1 MSEIYDTDKS
11 FDFNKLILTKPT
23 LIGGG
28 NYFIRFLVNNNHLYV
43 QPPKCITKQG
53 FIKTGK
59 RYYIDLMFTNENEEF
74 INWME
79 NLENHCHQYIY
90 KNRANWFDSEMELH
104 DIENYFTS
112 PLKLFKSGKFYIV
125 RVNVTNALGKPNLK
139 IYDENEK
146 DVSLESIND
155 KTNVISILEI
165 QGIRCSTSSFSIDI
179 ELKQMM
185 VLKPDNLFERAL
197 IKTKNTDMNKNTI
210 PSDTIDN
217 KIEQNNLGNSIDIRE
232 PDNIENTTIEK
243 QQESIVINSIQEEEH
258 TMIQT
263 QDLEPHIEQE
273 PKQEPKQEP
282 EQEQTNN
289 IEMYIDTSNLE
300 PTDNETTE
308 LKTIDGM
315 EEIEFNL
322 EELPDTDTIVI
333 KQRNDVYYKMYK
345 EARKKAKL
353 ARDLALSSYLEA
365 KKIKNTY
372 MLEDISD
379 SDDSDVDFDSDNEY
393 DMNENTN

>member
-11 FDFNKLILTKPT
+11 FDFDKLILTKPT

-263 QDLEPHIEQE
+263 QYLEPQRE
-273 PKQEPKQEP
+273 QEP

-289 IEMYIDTSNLE
+289 IEMYIDTSNQE

-379 SDDSDVDFDSDNEY
+379 SDDSDVDFDNDDEY

>member
-79 NLENHCHQYIY
+79 NLENHSHQYIY

-273 PKQEPKQEP
+273 PEQEPK
-282 EQEQTNN
+282 QEQTNN

>member
-11 FDFNKLILTKPT
+11 FDFNKLVLTKPS

-90 KNRANWFDSEMELH
+90 KNRANWFDSEMEIH

-139 IYDENEK
+139 IYDEDEK

-217 KIEQNNLGNSIDIRE
+217 KIEQNNLGNFIDHRE

-243 QQESIVINSIQEEEH
+243 QQESIVINSIQEEEN

-263 QDLEPHIEQE
+263 QELEPRTE
-273 PKQEPKQEP
+273 QEP

-289 IEMYIDTSNLE
+289 IEMYIDTSNQE
-300 PTDNETTE
+300 PTDNETPE
-308 LKTIDGM
+308 LLIESKLPNTIDGM

-379 SDDSDVDFDSDNEY
+379 SDDSDVDFDSDDEY

>member
-11 FDFNKLILTKPT
+11 FDFDKLVLTKPS

-28 NYFIRFLVNNNHLYV
+28 NYFIRFLINNNHLYV

-165 QGIRCSTSSFSIDI
+165 QGIRCSTSSFQIDI

-217 KIEQNNLGNSIDIRE
+217 KIEQNNLGNFIDHRE
-232 PDNIENTTIEK
+232 PDNIENEINDNSE
-243 QQESIVINSIQEEEH
+243 ESIDYKPNVEKEEI
-258 TMIQT
+258 MIQT
-263 QDLEPHIEQE
+263 REPQQE
-273 PKQEPKQEP
+273 ESQS
-282 EQEQTNN
+282 
-289 IEMYIDTSNLE
+289 EMFVDTSNQE
-300 PTDNETTE
+300 PIDYETNESFVETE
-308 LKTIDGM
+308 LPITIDGM

-322 EELPDTDTIVI
+322 EELPDSDTIVI

-393 DMNENTN
+393 DMNEKTF

>member
-1 MSEIYDTDKS
+1 
-11 FDFNKLILTKPT
+11 
-23 LIGGG
+23 
-28 NYFIRFLVNNNHLYV
+28 
-43 QPPKCITKQG
+43 
-53 FIKTGK
+53 
-59 RYYIDLMFTNENEEF
+59 MFTNEDEEF
-74 INWME
+74 IRWME

-139 IYDENEK
+139 IYDENET
-146 DVSLESIND
+146 DVNLESIND

-165 QGIRCSTSSFSIDI
+165 QGIRCSASSFQIDI

-197 IKTKNTDMNKNTI
+197 IKTKNTDMNKNTTTN
-210 PSDTIDN
+210 DTVDN
-217 KIEQNNLGNSIDIRE
+217 KIEVNNLGNSLDVRE
-232 PDNIENTTIEK
+232 PDIIEHTITEK
-243 QQESIVINSIQEEEH
+243 PQESIDDKPIHEEE
-258 TMIQT
+258 TMIQI
-263 QDLEPHIEQE
+263 QDP
-273 PKQEPKQEP
+273 EP
-282 EQEQTNN
+282 EQEPEPEQSDN
-289 IEMYIDTSNLE
+289 IQMYIDTSVQK
-300 PTDNETTE
+300 TDE
-308 LKTIDGM
+308 LLIESKLPKSIDGM

-322 EELPDTDTIVI
+322 EELQDTDTIII

-393 DMNENTN
+393 DNNENIN

>member
-11 FDFNKLILTKPT
+11 FDFSKLVLTKPT

-28 NYFIRFLVNNNHLYV
+28 NYFIRFLVNNNHVYV

-90 KNRANWFDSEMELH
+90 KNKANWFDSEMELH

-112 PLKLFKSGKFYIV
+112 PLKLYKSGKFYIV
-125 RVNVTNALGKPNLK
+125 RVNLTNALGKPNLK
-139 IYDENEK
+139 IYDENEN
-146 DVSLESIND
+146 DVNLESIND

-165 QGIRCSTSSFSIDI
+165 QGIRCSASSFQIDI

-197 IKTKNTDMNKNTI
+197 IKTKNTRPI
-210 PSDTIDN
+210 ESLDTINN
-217 KIEQNNLGNSIDIRE
+217 KVEANNLGNSIDNRE
-232 PDNIENTTIEK
+232 PDIIEDIIIEK
-243 QQESIVINSIQEEEH
+243 PQESIVNNPIQEPVQESE
-258 TMIQT
+258 TET
-263 QDLEPHIEQE
+263 EQE
-273 PKQEPKQEP
+273 H
-282 EQEQTNN
+282 EQSNN
-289 IEMYIDTSNLE
+289 IQMYIDTSNQE
-300 PTDNETTE
+300 NTDNNEMDE
-308 LKTIDGM
+308 LLIENPKTIDGM

-322 EELPDTDTIVI
+322 EELPHTDTIVI

-379 SDDSDVDFDSDNEY
+379 SDDSDVEFDSDEEY
-393 DMNENTN
+393 NNNKNNN

>member
-11 FDFNKLILTKPT
+11 FDFDKLILTKPT

-165 QGIRCSTSSFSIDI
+165 QGIRCSTSSFQIDI

-263 QDLEPHIEQE
+263 QDLEPQRE
-273 PKQEPKQEP
+273 QEP

-289 IEMYIDTSNLE
+289 IEMYIDTSNQE
-300 PTDNETTE
+300 PTDNETPE

-379 SDDSDVDFDSDNEY
+379 SDDSDVDFDSDDEY

>member
-263 QDLEPHIEQE
+263 QYLEPHIEQE
-273 PKQEPKQEP
+273 PEQEP

-289 IEMYIDTSNLE
+289 IEMYIDTSNQE

-379 SDDSDVDFDSDNEY
+379 SDDSDVDFDSDDEY

>member
-1 MSEIYDTDKS
+1 MSEIHDTDKS
-11 FDFNKLILTKPT
+11 FDFNKLVLTKPS

-43 QPPKCITKQG
+43 QPPKCITRQG

-139 IYDENEK
+139 IYDENEN
-146 DVSLESIND
+146 DVNLESIND

-165 QGIRCSTSSFSIDI
+165 QGIRCSASSFQIDI

-185 VLKPDNLFERAL
+185 VIKPNNLFERAL
-197 IKTKNTDMNKNTI
+197 IKTKNTR
-210 PSDTIDN
+210 PVESVDTIDN
-217 KIEQNNLGNSIDIRE
+217 KIEANNLGNSIDNRE
-232 PDNIENTTIEK
+232 PDIIEK
-243 QQESIVINSIQEEEH
+243 TIIEKHQESIVDNPIQEEE
-258 TMIQT
+258 
-263 QDLEPHIEQE
+263 LLNQE
-273 PKQEPKQEP
+273 P
-282 EQEQTNN
+282 EQTNN
-289 IEMYIDTSNLE
+289 IEMYIDTSTQE
-300 PTDNETTE
+300 TDNNEIHE
-308 LKTIDGM
+308 LLIENPKTIDGM

-379 SDDSDVDFDSDNEY
+379 SDDSDVDFDSDDDY
-393 DMNENTN
+393 DNNENSN

>member
-11 FDFNKLILTKPT
+11 FDFNKLVLTKPS

-43 QPPKCITKQG
+43 QPPKCITRQG

-139 IYDENEK
+139 IYDENET
-146 DVSLESIND
+146 DVNLESIND

-165 QGIRCSTSSFSIDI
+165 QGIRCSASSFQIDI

-197 IKTKNTDMNKNTI
+197 IKTKNTDMNKNTTTN
-210 PSDTIDN
+210 DTVDN
-217 KIEQNNLGNSIDIRE
+217 KIEVNNLGNSLDIRE
-232 PDNIENTTIEK
+232 PDIIEHTITEK
-243 QQESIVINSIQEEEH
+243 PQESIDDKPIHEEE
-258 TMIQT
+258 TMIQI
-263 QDLEPHIEQE
+263 QDPEPE
-273 PKQEPKQEP
+273 QEP
-282 EQEQTNN
+282 EQSDN
-289 IEMYIDTSNLE
+289 IQMYIDTSVQK
-300 PTDNETTE
+300 TDE
-308 LKTIDGM
+308 LLIESKLPKSIDGM

-322 EELPDTDTIVI
+322 EELQDTDTIII

-393 DMNENTN
+393 DNNENIN

>member
-11 FDFNKLILTKPT
+11 FDFSKLVLTKPS

-28 NYFIRFLVNNNHLYV
+28 NYFIRFLVNNNNHLYV
-43 QPPKCITKQG
+43 QPPKCITRQG
-53 FIKTGK
+53 FVKTGK

-139 IYDENEK
+139 IYDENEN
-146 DVSLESIND
+146 DVNLESIND

-165 QGIRCSTSSFSIDI
+165 QGIRCSASSFQIDI

-185 VLKPDNLFERAL
+185 VIKPNNLFERAL
-197 IKTKNTDMNKNTI
+197 IKTKNTDMNKNTRT
-210 PSDTIDN
+210 SDTIDN
-217 KIEQNNLGNSIDIRE
+217 KIEVNNLGNSLDIRE
-232 PDNIENTTIEK
+232 PDIIEDTITEK
-243 QQESIVINSIQEEEH
+243 PQESIADKEIREEE

-263 QDLEPHIEQE
+263 QDPEHEHE
-273 PKQEPKQEP
+273 H
-282 EQEQTNN
+282 EQEQTDN
-289 IEMYIDTSNLE
+289 IQMYIDTSVQE
-300 PTDNETTE
+300 TDE
-308 LKTIDGM
+308 LLIESKLPKSIDGM

-322 EELPDTDTIVI
+322 EELPHTDTIVI

-379 SDDSDVDFDSDNEY
+379 SDDSDVDFDSDDEY
-393 DMNENTN
+393 DTNENAN

>member
-11 FDFNKLILTKPT
+11 FDFNKLVLTKPS

-43 QPPKCITKQG
+43 QPPKCITRQG

-165 QGIRCSTSSFSIDI
+165 QGIRCSASSFQIDI

-197 IKTKNTDMNKNTI
+197 IKTKNTDMNKNIRTNATI
-210 PSDTIDN
+210 DTIDN
-217 KIEQNNLGNSIDIRE
+217 KIEENNLGNSIDNRE
-232 PDNIENTTIEK
+232 PDIIENTIIENP
-243 QQESIVINSIQEEEH
+243 QELIVDNPIQEEE
-258 TMIQT
+258 TMIQS
-263 QDLEPHIEQE
+263 QV
-273 PKQEPKQEP
+273 P
-282 EQEQTNN
+282 EQDQSEN
-289 IEMYIDTSNLE
+289 IQLYIDTSTQE
-300 PTDNETTE
+300 TDNNEMDE
-308 LKTIDGM
+308 LLIEKIPKTIDGM

-379 SDDSDVDFDSDNEY
+379 SDDSDVDFDSDDDY
-393 DMNENTN
+393 DNNENSN

>member
-11 FDFNKLILTKPT
+11 FDFSKLVLTKPS

-90 KNRANWFDSEMELH
+90 KNKANWFDSEMELH

-112 PLKLFKSGKFYIV
+112 PLKLYKSGKFYIV

-139 IYDENEK
+139 IYDENEN
-146 DVSLESIND
+146 DVNLESIND

-165 QGIRCSTSSFSIDI
+165 QGIRCSASSFQIDI

-197 IKTKNTDMNKNTI
+197 IKTKNTRPI
-210 PSDTIDN
+210 ESLDTINN
-217 KIEQNNLGNSIDIRE
+217 KIEANNLGNSIDNRE
-232 PDNIENTTIEK
+232 PDIIEDTIVEK
-243 QQESIVINSIQEEEH
+243 PQESIVNNPIQESDHE
-258 TMIQT
+258 T
-263 QDLEPHIEQE
+263 
-273 PKQEPKQEP
+273 
-282 EQEQTNN
+282 EQEQEKSNN
-289 IEMYIDTSNLE
+289 IQMYIDTSNQE
-300 PTDNETTE
+300 NTDNNEIDE
-308 LKTIDGM
+308 LLIENPKTIDGM

-379 SDDSDVDFDSDNEY
+379 SDDSDVDFDSDDEY
-393 DMNENTN
+393 DNNEKYQ

>member
-79 NLENHCHQYIY
+79 NLENHSHQYIY

-273 PKQEPKQEP
+273 PKQEPEQEP

-289 IEMYIDTSNLE
+289 IEMYIDTSNQE

>member
-11 FDFNKLILTKPT
+11 FDFDKLVLTKPS

-28 NYFIRFLVNNNHLYV
+28 NYFIRFLINNNHLYV

-165 QGIRCSTSSFSIDI
+165 QGIRCSTSSFQIDI

-217 KIEQNNLGNSIDIRE
+217 KIEQNNLGNFIDHRE
-232 PDNIENTTIEK
+232 PDNIENEINDNSE
-243 QQESIVINSIQEEEH
+243 ESIDYKPNVEKEEI
-258 TMIQT
+258 MIQT
-263 QDLEPHIEQE
+263 REPQQE
-273 PKQEPKQEP
+273 ES
-282 EQEQTNN
+282 QT
-289 IEMYIDTSNLE
+289 EMYIDTSNQE
-300 PTDNETTE
+300 PADNETNESFVETE
-308 LKTIDGM
+308 LPITIDGM

-322 EELPDTDTIVI
+322 EELPDSDTIVI

-393 DMNENTN
+393 DMNEKTF

>member
-11 FDFNKLILTKPT
+11 FDFSKLVLTKPS

-43 QPPKCITKQG
+43 QPPKCITRQG
-53 FIKTGK
+53 FVKTGK

-79 NLENHCHQYIY
+79 NLENHCHQYIH

-125 RVNVTNALGKPNLK
+125 RVNVTNALGKPNIK
-139 IYDENEK
+139 IYDENEN
-146 DVSLESIND
+146 DVNLESIND
-155 KTNVISILEI
+155 KTNVITILEI
-165 QGIRCSTSSFSIDI
+165 QGIRCSASSFQIDI

-185 VLKPDNLFERAL
+185 VIKPNNLFERAL
-197 IKTKNTDMNKNTI
+197 IKTKNTDTVKNTTPI
-210 PSDTIDN
+210 ETIDTI
-217 KIEQNNLGNSIDIRE
+217 NNLGNSIDNRE
-232 PDNIENTTIEK
+232 PDIIEDIIIEK
-243 QQESIVINSIQEEEH
+243 PQESIVDNPSQESDHE
-258 TMIQT
+258 T
-263 QDLEPHIEQE
+263 
-273 PKQEPKQEP
+273 
-282 EQEQTNN
+282 EQEQSNN
-289 IEMYIDTSNLE
+289 IQMYIDTSNQE
-300 PTDNETTE
+300 NIDNNEMDE
-308 LKTIDGM
+308 LLIEKPKTIDGM

-379 SDDSDVDFDSDNEY
+379 SDDSDVDFDSD
-393 DMNENTN
+393 DENDNNGNSN

>member
-11 FDFNKLILTKPT
+11 FDFSNLVLTKPS

-28 NYFIRFLVNNNHLYV
+28 NYFIRFLLNNNHLYV
-43 QPPKCITKQG
+43 QPPKCITRQG
-53 FIKTGK
+53 FVKTGK

-139 IYDENEK
+139 IYDENEN
-146 DVSLESIND
+146 DVNLESIND

-165 QGIRCSTSSFSIDI
+165 QGIRCSASSFQIDI

-185 VLKPDNLFERAL
+185 VIKPNNLFERAL
-197 IKTKNTDMNKNTI
+197 IKTKNNDIVKNTTHI
-210 PSDTIDN
+210 DTTDN
-217 KIEQNNLGNSIDIRE
+217 KLEANNLGNSIDNRE
-232 PDNIENTTIEK
+232 LDIIENSIIEK
-243 QQESIVINSIQEEEH
+243 HQESIVDNSTQEDEKEMIQEV
-258 TMIQT
+258 
-263 QDLEPHIEQE
+263 EQV
-273 PKQEPKQEP
+273 
-282 EQEQTNN
+282 QEQSNYVQ
-289 IEMYIDTSNLE
+289 MYIDTSNQE
-300 PTDNETTE
+300 ITDNNEMHE
-308 LKTIDGM
+308 LLIEKIPKTIDGM

-322 EELPDTDTIVI
+322 EELPDSDTII
-333 KQRNDVYYKMYK
+333 LKQRNDVYYKMYK

-379 SDDSDVDFDSDNEY
+379 SDDSDVEFDSDDEY
-393 DMNENTN
+393 YTNENND

>member
-43 QPPKCITKQG
+43 QPPKCITKQV

-263 QDLEPHIEQE
+263 QDLEPQRE
-273 PKQEPKQEP
+273 QEPKQEP

-289 IEMYIDTSNLE
+289 IEMYIDTSNQE

-379 SDDSDVDFDSDNEY
+379 SDDSDVDFDSDDEY

>member
-11 FDFNKLILTKPT
+11 FDFSKLVLTKPS

-28 NYFIRFLVNNNHLYV
+28 NYFIRFLVNNNNHLYV
-43 QPPKCITKQG
+43 QPPKCITRQG
-53 FIKTGK
+53 FVKTGK

-139 IYDENEK
+139 IYDENEN
-146 DVSLESIND
+146 DVNLESIND

-165 QGIRCSTSSFSIDI
+165 QGIRCSASSFQIDI

-185 VLKPDNLFERAL
+185 VIKPNNLFERAL
-197 IKTKNTDMNKNTI
+197 IKTKNTDMNKNTRT
-210 PSDTIDN
+210 SDTIDN
-217 KIEQNNLGNSIDIRE
+217 KIEVNNLGNSLDIRE
-232 PDNIENTTIEK
+232 PDIIEDTITEK
-243 QQESIVINSIQEEEH
+243 PQESIADKEIREEEE

-263 QDLEPHIEQE
+263 QDPEHEHEEEQSD
-273 PKQEPKQEP
+273 
-282 EQEQTNN
+282 N
-289 IEMYIDTSNLE
+289 IQMYIDTSAQE
-300 PTDNETTE
+300 TDE
-308 LKTIDGM
+308 LLIESKLPKSIDGM

-322 EELPDTDTIVI
+322 EELPHTDTIVI

-379 SDDSDVDFDSDNEY
+379 SDDSDVDFDSDDEY
-393 DMNENTN
+393 DTNENAN

>member
-11 FDFNKLILTKPT
+11 FDFDKLVLTKPS

-28 NYFIRFLVNNNHLYV
+28 NYFIRFLINNNHLYV

-165 QGIRCSTSSFSIDI
+165 QGIRCSTSSFQIDI

-217 KIEQNNLGNSIDIRE
+217 KIEQNNLGNFIDHRE
-232 PDNIENTTIEK
+232 PDNIENEINDNSE
-243 QQESIVINSIQEEEH
+243 ESIDYKPNVEKEEI
-258 TMIQT
+258 MIQT
-263 QDLEPHIEQE
+263 REPQQE
-273 PKQEPKQEP
+273 ESQS
-282 EQEQTNN
+282 
-289 IEMYIDTSNLE
+289 EMYIDTSNQE
-300 PTDNETTE
+300 PADNETNESFVETE
-308 LKTIDGM
+308 LPITIDGM

-322 EELPDTDTIVI
+322 EELPDSDTIVI

-393 DMNENTN
+393 DMNEKTI

>member
-1 MSEIYDTDKS
+1 
-11 FDFNKLILTKPT
+11 
-23 LIGGG
+23 
-28 NYFIRFLVNNNHLYV
+28 
-43 QPPKCITKQG
+43 
-53 FIKTGK
+53 
-59 RYYIDLMFTNENEEF
+59 
-74 INWME
+74 ME

-165 QGIRCSTSSFSIDI
+165 QGIRCSASSFQIDI

-197 IKTKNTDMNKNTI
+197 IKTKNTDMNKNIRTNSTI
-210 PSDTIDN
+210 DTIDN
-217 KIEQNNLGNSIDIRE
+217 KIEENNLGNSIDNRE
-232 PDNIENTTIEK
+232 PDIIENTIIENP
-243 QQESIVINSIQEEEH
+243 QELIVDNPIQEEE
-258 TMIQT
+258 TVIQS
-263 QDLEPHIEQE
+263 
-273 PKQEPKQEP
+273 QEP
-282 EQEQTNN
+282 EQDQSEN
-289 IEMYIDTSNLE
+289 IQLYIDTSTQE
-300 PTDNETTE
+300 TDNNEMDE
-308 LKTIDGM
+308 LLIEKIPKTIDGM

-379 SDDSDVDFDSDNEY
+379 SDDSDVDFDSDDDY
-393 DMNENTN
+393 DNNENSN

>member
-11 FDFNKLILTKPT
+11 FDFDKLVLTKPS

-28 NYFIRFLVNNNHLYV
+28 NYFIRFLINNNHLYV

-90 KNRANWFDSEMELH
+90 KNRANWFDCEMELH

-165 QGIRCSTSSFSIDI
+165 QGIRCSTSSFQIDI

-217 KIEQNNLGNSIDIRE
+217 KIEQNNLGNFIDHRE
-232 PDNIENTTIEK
+232 PDNIENEINDNSE
-243 QQESIVINSIQEEEH
+243 ESIDYKPNVEKEEI
-258 TMIQT
+258 MIQT
-263 QDLEPHIEQE
+263 REPQQE
-273 PKQEPKQEP
+273 ES
-282 EQEQTNN
+282 QT
-289 IEMYIDTSNLE
+289 EMYIDTSNQE
-300 PTDNETTE
+300 PADNETNESFVETE
-308 LKTIDGM
+308 LPITIDGI

-322 EELPDTDTIVI
+322 EELPDSDTIVI

-393 DMNENTN
+393 DMNEKTF

>member
-11 FDFNKLILTKPT
+11 FDFSKLVLTKPS

-43 QPPKCITKQG
+43 QPPKCITRQG

-139 IYDENEK
+139 IYDENEN
-146 DVSLESIND
+146 DVNLESIND

-165 QGIRCSTSSFSIDI
+165 QGIRCSASSFQIDI

-185 VLKPDNLFERAL
+185 VIKPNNLFERAL
-197 IKTKNTDMNKNTI
+197 IKTKNTRPI
-210 PSDTIDN
+210 ESVDTINN
-217 KIEQNNLGNSIDIRE
+217 KIETNNLGNSIDNRE
-232 PDNIENTTIEK
+232 PDIIEDTIIEK
-243 QQESIVINSIQEEEH
+243 HQESIVDNPIQEFDLKPETEQAQEH
-258 TMIQT
+258 
-263 QDLEPHIEQE
+263 
-273 PKQEPKQEP
+273 
-282 EQEQTNN
+282 TNN
-289 IEMYIDTSNLE
+289 IEMYIDTSNQE
-300 PTDNETTE
+300 NIDNNEMEE
-308 LKTIDGM
+308 LLIENPKTIDGM

-379 SDDSDVDFDSDNEY
+379 SDDSDVDFDSDDEY
-393 DMNENTN
+393 DNNENSN

>member
-11 FDFNKLILTKPT
+11 FDFSNLVLTKPS

-28 NYFIRFLVNNNHLYV
+28 NYFIRFLLNNNHLYV
-43 QPPKCITKQG
+43 QPPKCITRQG
-53 FIKTGK
+53 FVKTGK

-139 IYDENEK
+139 IYDENEN
-146 DVSLESIND
+146 DVNLESIND

-165 QGIRCSTSSFSIDI
+165 QGIRCSASSFQIDI

-185 VLKPDNLFERAL
+185 VIKPNNLFERAL
-197 IKTKNTDMNKNTI
+197 IKTKNNDIVKNTTHI
-210 PSDTIDN
+210 DTTDN
-217 KIEQNNLGNSIDIRE
+217 KLEANNLGNSIDNRE
-232 PDNIENTTIEK
+232 LDIIENSIIEK
-243 QQESIVINSIQEEEH
+243 HQESIVDNSTQEDEKEMIQEV
-258 TMIQT
+258 
-263 QDLEPHIEQE
+263 EQV
-273 PKQEPKQEP
+273 
-282 EQEQTNN
+282 QEQSNYVQ
-289 IEMYIDTSNLE
+289 MYIDTSNQE
-300 PTDNETTE
+300 ITDNNEMHE
-308 LKTIDGM
+308 LLIEKIPKTIDGM

-379 SDDSDVDFDSDNEY
+379 SDDSDVDFDSDDDY
-393 DMNENTN
+393 DNNENSN

>member
-263 QDLEPHIEQE
+263 QDLEPQRE
-273 PKQEPKQEP
+273 QEPKQEP

-289 IEMYIDTSNLE
+289 IEMYIDTSNQE

-379 SDDSDVDFDSDNEY
+379 SDDSDVDFDSDDEY

>member
-11 FDFNKLILTKPT
+11 FDFSKLVLTKPS

-43 QPPKCITKQG
+43 QPPKCITRQG
-53 FIKTGK
+53 FVKTGK

-112 PLKLFKSGKFYIV
+112 PLKLYKSGKFYIV

-139 IYDENEK
+139 IYDENEN
-146 DVSLESIND
+146 DVNLESIND

-165 QGIRCSTSSFSIDI
+165 QGIRCSASSFQIDI

-197 IKTKNTDMNKNTI
+197 IKTKNTRPI
-210 PSDTIDN
+210 ESLDTINN
-217 KIEQNNLGNSIDIRE
+217 KVEANNLGNSIDNRE
-232 PDNIENTTIEK
+232 PDIIEDTIVEK
-243 QQESIVINSIQEEEH
+243 QQDSIVDNPIQEPDQETDHETDH
-258 TMIQT
+258 ET
-263 QDLEPHIEQE
+263 EQS
-273 PKQEPKQEP
+273 
-282 EQEQTNN
+282 NN
-289 IEMYIDTSNLE
+289 IQMYIDTSNQE
-300 PTDNETTE
+300 NTDNNEMDE
-308 LKTIDGM
+308 LLIENPKTIDGM

-379 SDDSDVDFDSDNEY
+379 SDDSDVDFDSDDEY
-393 DMNENTN
+393 ENNENSN

>member
-11 FDFNKLILTKPT
+11 FDFSKLVLTKPS

-90 KNRANWFDSEMELH
+90 KNKANWFDSEMELH

-112 PLKLFKSGKFYIV
+112 PLKLYKSGKFYIV

-139 IYDENEK
+139 IYDENEN
-146 DVSLESIND
+146 DVNLESIND

-165 QGIRCSTSSFSIDI
+165 QGIRCSASSFQIDI

-197 IKTKNTDMNKNTI
+197 IKTKNTRPI
-210 PSDTIDN
+210 ESLDTINN
-217 KIEQNNLGNSIDIRE
+217 KIEANNLGNSIDNRE
-232 PDNIENTTIEK
+232 PDIIEDTIVEK
-243 QQESIVINSIQEEEH
+243 PQESIVNNPIQESDHE
-258 TMIQT
+258 T
-263 QDLEPHIEQE
+263 
-273 PKQEPKQEP
+273 
-282 EQEQTNN
+282 EQEQEQEKSNN
-289 IEMYIDTSNLE
+289 IQMYIDTSNQE
-300 PTDNETTE
+300 NTDNNEMDE
-308 LKTIDGM
+308 LLIENPKTIDGM

-379 SDDSDVDFDSDNEY
+379 SDDSDVDFDSDDEY
-393 DMNENTN
+393 DNNENSNYTVQREK